1 MPRAPSGSLL
11 PRAPLPSSVAGGGAA
26 ARAPSAGGER
36 GLRELPAPGV
46 GGLGQREGRSK
57 ALVKCWREEQPVFL
71 SPFWA
76 ALPLNWV
83 WATSEPEWPFLSV
96 SVKKSGREKK
106 EKQSLFFKH

>member
-46 GGLGQREGRSK
+46 GAARRAEQGASEVLAGGTTRLPLAFLGCLTLKLGLGH
-57 ALVKCWREEQPVFL
+57 F
-71 SPFWA
+71 
-76 ALPLNWV
+76 
-83 WATSEPEWPFLSV
+83 
-96 SVKKSGREKK
+96 
-106 EKQSLFFKH
+106 